1 MKNLLYIILS
11 VIFLSACSAMPALK
25 VHKSGPLGQQEINGG
40 LYYNDPKGQ
49 GHNSE
54 VIHKVVDKHTAQIII
69 PAQYR
74 LIQNADLSKNET
86 DKINKIIAPYNLEDI
101 AVCSADNCKLTQD
114 KLIIEISYNKFNFS
128 GNDVYLPIEFLNPFT
143 KLNKSAMPVKV
154 DLYIQ
159 PAKIFLVCEGKTCE
173 VLDELGENVNSIYIR
188 KTITAEK

>member
-1 MKNLLYIILS
+1 MKNLLYILLS
-11 VIFLSACSAMPALK
+11 VIFLSACYPMPALK
-25 VHKSGPLGQQEINGG
+25 VHKSGPLGKQKINGG
-40 LYYNDPKGQ
+40 LYYNDPEGQ

-54 VIHKVVDKHTAQIII
+54 VIHKVLDKHTAQIII

-74 LIQNADLSKNET
+74 LTQNADLSKNET
-86 DKINKIIAPYNLEDI
+86 DKINKIITPYNLEDI
-101 AVCSADNCKLTQD
+101 AVCSTDSCKLTQD
-114 KLIIEISYNKFNFS
+114 KLIIETSYNKFNFS

-143 KLNKSAMPVKV
+143 KLNKSEIPVKI

-159 PAKIFLVCEGKTCE
+159 PAKMFLVCDAKTCE